1 MPKIKN
7 HKASAKRFLVTK
19 NKKVLKRKCGQD
31 HFNGREDGETGNKK
45 RRDISFSNKTDSK
58 NIISFISAK

>member
-31 HFNGREDGETGNKK
+31 HFNARENGVTGNKK
-45 RRDISFSNKTDSK
+45 RRDICFSNKADSK
-58 NIISFISAK
+58 NIIDFIPNN